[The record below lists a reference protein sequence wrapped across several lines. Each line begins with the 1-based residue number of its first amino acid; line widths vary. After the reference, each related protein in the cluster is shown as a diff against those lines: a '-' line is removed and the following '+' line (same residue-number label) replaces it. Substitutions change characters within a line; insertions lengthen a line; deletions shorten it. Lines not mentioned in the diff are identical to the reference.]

1 MVRYVCHED
10 TACRTYTWIQF
21 TRLDFLRD
29 CLCHTKILEE
39 PSQFKQRQMKCHVRH
54 LTETRARLHLL
65 TLERKPDRGAAV
77 RMYQAI
83 NPAWP
88 SANSLCNRLSKIAS
102 ALWLGYQQADS
113 RVTAATRGLP
123 PPMQVNE
130 TLVEPILAAMREM
143 VGTRVRAHT
152 SALVELQVIQYK
164 STQRLMWLV
173 GV

>member
-1 MVRYVCHED
+1 MPLRPGPA
-10 TACRTYTWIQF
+10 TAPIQSMSEGAWYE
-21 TRLDFLRD
+21 RLMARKV
-29 CLCHTKILEE
+29 TPNPTPKILEE
-39 PSQFKQRQMKCHVRH
+39 QTLFKQRQVKCPVRR

-102 ALWLGYQQADS
+102 APWLGHQQADS
-113 RVTAATRGLP
+113 RGTAATRGVP

-130 TLVEPILAAMREM
+130 TLVEPILAAMRGIVGSHQCPGGASGDSIQTDTVAADM
-143 VGTRVRAHT
+143 V
-152 SALVELQVIQYK
+152 
-164 STQRLMWLV
+164 V
-173 GV
+173 GG